1 MSEDPIK
8 QGIDAAVGA
17 QPGVASATVR
27 PREIMTPPSEQFGA
41 YRQAEPGAFQYIQ
54 EGVGAVGMGVRSR
67 TGGGAPSQSGAM
79 SKLLYY
85 GQNLVNEQGQIERKP
100 YDAPKEAYAELA
112 KLNPTDRAALQAE
125 LYQRDFYRG
134 KARPSTTGFNPADID
149 AMKELLLTSNEYG
162 YNWKTS
168 LNFVRQDYPGSGGGR
183 KAPSKM
189 DTRKS
194 LDEKAV
200 EALGRKFTDAE
211 IESLIQQ
218 VQQKSVAGESG
229 SLATISENVVAGA
242 ATGEQQ
248 AYRFAQ
254 VADLFNQMLR
264 TA

>member
-1 MSEDPIK
+1 MSDTGMQQDPINA
-8 QGIDAAVGA
+8 GPM
-17 QPGVASATVR
+17 PGVAGTAGT
-27 PREIMTPPSEQFGA
+27 PREIMTPPAEQFGA
-41 YRQAEPGAFQYIQ
+41 YRQAEPDAFQYVQ
-54 EGVGAVGMGVRSR
+54 DASGMGTRSR
-67 TGGGAPSQSGAM
+67 TGGGSPIQSGGM

-85 GQNLVNEQGQIERKP
+85 GQNLVNERGQIERKP
-100 YDAPKEAYAELA
+100 YDATKEAYSELA
-112 KLNPTDRAALQAE
+112 KLNPTDRAALQTE
-125 LYQRDFYRG
+125 LYQRRFYRS
-134 KARPSTTGFNPADID
+134 KSRPSTTGFNPADVD
-149 AMKELLLTSNEYG
+149 AMKELLLASNEYG

-168 LNFVRQDYPGSGGGR
+168 LNFIRQEYPASGSGR
-183 KAPSKM
+183 KGPSKM

-211 IESLIQQ
+211 VESLIQQ

>member
-1 MSEDPIK
+1 MSDNPLSD
-8 QGIDAAVGA
+8 QIDAGA
-17 QPGVASATVR
+17 MPGVAGAAVA
-27 PREIMTPPSEQFGA
+27 PRQITSPPSAQFEA
-41 YRQAEPGAFQYIQ
+41 YKQAEPNAFQYVQ
-54 EGVGAVGMGVRSR
+54 GGGMGTRSR
-67 TGGGAPSQSGAM
+67 TGGGSPVQSSPM
-79 SKLLYY
+79 SRLLYY
-85 GQNLVNEQGQIERKP
+85 GTNLVNEKGQIERKP

-112 KLNPTDRAALQAE
+112 KLAPADRAALQTE
-125 LYQRDFYRG
+125 LYQRNFYRG
-134 KARPSTTGFNPADID
+134 KTRPSTTGFNPADIE

-162 YNWKTS
+162 YNWRTS
-168 LNFVRQDYPGSGGGR
+168 MNFVRQDFPGSGSGR

-194 LDEKAV
+194 LDERAV

-229 SLATISENVVAGA
+229 SLATISENVVSGA
-242 ATGEQQ
+242 AVGEQQ

-254 VADLFNQMLR
+254 VADLFNNMLR

>member
-1 MSEDPIK
+1 MSDTGMQQDPINA
-8 QGIDAAVGA
+8 GPM
-17 QPGVASATVR
+17 PGVAGTAGT
-27 PREIMTPPSEQFGA
+27 PREIMTPPAEQFGA
-41 YRQAEPGAFQYIQ
+41 YRQAEPDAFQYVQ
-54 EGVGAVGMGVRSR
+54 DASGMGTRSR
-67 TGGGAPSQSGAM
+67 TGGGSPIQSGGM

-85 GQNLVNEQGQIERKP
+85 GQNLVNERGQIERKP
-100 YDAPKEAYAELA
+100 YDATKEAYSELA
-112 KLNPTDRAALQAE
+112 KLNPTDRAALQTE
-125 LYQRDFYRG
+125 LYQRRFYRS
-134 KARPSTTGFNPADID
+134 KSRPSTTGFNPADVD
-149 AMKELLLTSNEYG
+149 AMKELLLASNEYG

-168 LNFVRQDYPGSGGGR
+168 LNFIRQEYPASGSGR
-183 KAPSKM
+183 KGPSKM

-218 VQQKSVAGESG
+218 VQQKSVSGKSG

>member
-1 MSEDPIK
+1 MSDTGIEQDPIN
-8 QGIDAAVGA
+8 VGPM
-17 QPGVASATVR
+17 PGVAGTAVS
-27 PREIMTPPSEQFGA
+27 PRQIMTPPADQFGA
-41 YRQAEPGAFQYIQ
+41 YKQAEPDAFQYVQ
-54 EGVGAVGMGVRSR
+54 QAGGMGTRTR
-67 TGGGAPSQSGAM
+67 TGGGSPVQSGPM
-79 SKLLYY
+79 SQLLYY

-229 SLATISENVVAGA
+229 SLATISENVVAGV

>member
-1 MSEDPIK
+1 MSEDIEQDPINV
-8 QGIDAAVGA
+8 GPVPTSAGSAV
-17 QPGVASATVR
+17 T
-27 PREIMTPPSEQFGA
+27 PREITAPPSEQFGA
-41 YRQAEPGAFQYIQ
+41 YQQAEPGAFQYVQ
-54 EGVGAVGMGVRSR
+54 QGGGMGTRTR
-67 TGGGAPSQSGAM
+67 TGGGSPIQSGAM

-112 KLNPTDRAALQAE
+112 KLAPLDRAELQNE
-125 LYQRDFYRG
+125 LYQRNFYRG
-134 KARPSTTGFNPADID
+134 KTRPSTTGFNPADID

-254 VADLFNQMLR
+254 VADLFNDMLR